1 MFQPLW
7 ALKPPPVHGGK
18 IRMWKVYL
26 NSMLKEMDKCIVL
39 FLTFFWYPTTYM
51 YENLLTWRQSCRV
64 GDFGDF
70 FAKKILTN
78 DFFYWNQI
86 FLVLNQIL
94 LIFFKMRYIY
104 TKNLTNLNRK
114 ENLMIIFLIWS
125 PNFQLCSLILIV
137 VDFLS
142 WILSSIL
149 LKNC

>member
-7 ALKPPPVHGGK
+7 ALKPSPVHGGK

-51 YENLLTWRQSCRV
+51 YENLLTWRRSCRV

-70 FAKKILTN
+70 FEEKKW
-78 DFFYWNQI
+78 FFLI
-86 FLVLNQIL
+86 EIRFCCFKSVFF
-94 LIFFKMRYIY
+94 IFFKMRYIY

-142 WILSSIL
+142 WI
-149 LKNC
+149 